1 MADRRKPLTERILA
15 YARRRPKATPLQA
28 KRLLRLESHPAVS
41 RALSRLSGRDDL
53 FRIAPGVYILPME
66 GRFGKYSPSIYDIV
80 NALAKQEGFLVSR
93 TGADAANA
101 LGLSTQVPMKEIF
114 LTTGKPLRLSFRK
127 HRVEQRPAPP
137 WWKVALGDSK
147 AGRAIR
153 AIDDLLGHESVK
165 RSVKKL
171 KGVLDDADR
180 EELARAIPKVLESLS
195 GTIRELAHVWQIHR
209 AAA

>member
-15 YARRRPKATPLQA
+15 YARRRPKGTPLQA
-28 KRLLRLESHPAVS
+28 KGLLRFGSRSAIS

-53 FRIAPGVYILPME
+53 FRIARGVYVLPIE
-66 GRFGKYSPSIYDIV
+66 GRFGKYSPSIYDTV

-127 HRVEQRPAPP
+127 HRVELRPADR
-137 WWKVALGDSK
+137 WKVALGDSK
-147 AGRAIR
+147 AGLAIR
-153 AIDDLLGHESVK
+153 AIDELLNPESV
-165 RSVKKL
+165 RRAVRKL
-171 KGVLDDADR
+171 KGVLGDADR
-180 EELARAIPKVLESLS
+180 KELARAIPKVPESLS
-195 GTIRELAHVWQIHR
+195 GTIRELAH
-209 AAA
+209 A